1 MLELA
6 ESVTRNGVLHPALLL
21 PHDAK
26 EGHYYYIAGH
36 RRGLACE
43 KAGLSEIPAIVKD
56 ISMDEA
62 TILMVDSNLQQREE
76 LLPTEKA
83 WAYRMKLDALKRQ
96 AGRPQKNVVQVEPHF
111 HSRDIVAKDA
121 GESTASIQRYIRL
134 TYLIFKLSDR
144 VDDRQMAFSP
154 AVEISYLSIQEQ
166 KDLLKIMERDMVS
179 PSLEQASALKRASQN
194 GDLDYEL
201 THMIM
206 KQEKPNQLSLK
217 LSSDAQKRVY
227 AYFPEDATPQ
237 DVEKGILEALEMR
250 KRTLQRK
257 HQQTR

>member
-1 MLELA
+1 
-6 ESVTRNGVLHPALLL
+6 
-21 PHDAK
+21 
-26 EGHYYYIAGH
+26 
-36 RRGLACE
+36 
-43 KAGLSEIPAIVKD
+43 
-56 ISMDEA
+56 
-62 TILMVDSNLQQREE
+62 MVDSNLQQREE

-96 AGRPQKNVVQVEPHF
+96 GNRSDLTCYQVGNKLNGQKSLDIIANDVADSRNQVY
-111 HSRDIVAKDA
+111 
-121 GESTASIQRYIRL
+121 RYIRL
-134 TYLIFKLSDR
+134 TYLIFELADR
-144 VDDRQMAFSP
+144 VDNRQMAFSP

-227 AYFPEDATPQ
+227 SYFPEDATPQ